1 MNSVDAFDLLATT
14 VLLLG
19 SSGEVISANAAAEDM
34 FGRSRR
40 HLAGC
45 AASSLFERADAT
57 MQAISQACSGEV
69 AECRL
74 FATVRRGQEC
84 AEVSMTCMALS
95 NQPWAALIEVM
106 DIHQRT
112 IVDRTRRLVDE
123 INTQHELLRNLAHEV
138 KNPLGGLRGAA
149 QLLESELPDPSL
161 TEYTKVIISE
171 ADRLQSLV
179 DRLAVPQRIPV
190 RWQSV
195 NIHEV
200 CERVC
205 ALIRAEFRDVTLI
218 RDYDASMPE
227 IKADS
232 SRLVQAL
239 LNVMRNAAQILT
251 QQASNP
257 ASPHPQVTIK
267 TRIARQVMLRHKQH
281 RMAVVVS
288 VIDNGPGV
296 PIHLRERIF
305 HPLVTG
311 RDGGTGLGLS
321 LAQDFVQQHGG
332 VIEFDSQ
339 PGQTEFR
346 LLLPMEPT

>member
-1 MNSVDAFDLLATT
+1 M
-14 VLLLG
+14 
-19 SSGEVISANAAAEDM
+19 
-34 FGRSRR
+34 
-40 HLAGC
+40 
-45 AASSLFERADAT
+45 
-57 MQAISQACSGEV
+57 
-69 AECRL
+69 
-74 FATVRRGQEC
+74 
-84 AEVSMTCMALS
+84 
-95 NQPWAALIEVM
+95 
-106 DIHQRT
+106 HQRN

-149 QLLESELPDPSL
+149 QLLESELPDPAL

-171 ADRLQSLV
+171 ADRLQALV
-179 DRLAVPQRIPV
+179 DRLAVPQRMPV
-190 RWQSV
+190 QWHRV

-205 ALIRAEFRDVTLI
+205 ALIRAEFRDITLV

-232 SRLVQAL
+232 ARLVQAL
-239 LNVMRNAAQILT
+239 LNVMRNAAQILSQSELSLSK
-251 QQASNP
+251 QQI
-257 ASPHPQVTIK
+257 TIR

-281 RMAVVVS
+281 RMAAVIT

-296 PIHLRERIF
+296 PEHLRDRIF

-311 RDGGTGLGLS
+311 REGGTGLGLS

-332 VIEFDSQ
+332 VIEFDSV
-339 PGQTEFR
+339 PGHTEFR

>member
-1 MNSVDAFDLLATT
+1 MNSVNAFDLLATT

-19 SSGEVISANAAAEDM
+19 SSGEVMSANAAAQDM

-40 HLAGC
+40 HLIGC
-45 AASSLFERADAT
+45 QASSLFDRNEAT
-57 MQAISQACSGEV
+57 ELAIAQACSAEV

-74 FATVRRGQEC
+74 FATVKRGQES
-84 AEVSMTCMALS
+84 AEVSLTCLALS
-95 NQPWAALIEVM
+95 HQPWAALVEVM
-106 DIHQRT
+106 DIHQR
-112 IVDRTRRLVDE
+112 IMVDRTRRLVDE
-123 INTQHELLRNLAHEV
+123 INAQRELLRNLAHEV

-149 QLLESELPDPSL
+149 QLLEAELPDPSL

-171 ADRLQSLV
+171 ADRLQALV
-179 DRLAVPQRIPV
+179 DRLAVPQRMPLQ
-190 RWQSV
+190 WQSV

-205 ALIRAEFRDVTLI
+205 ALIRAEFRDITLV

-227 IKADS
+227 IKADA

-251 QQASNP
+251 QSDP
-257 ASPHPQVTIK
+257 ATQRPQVTLR
-267 TRIARQVMLRHKQH
+267 TRIARQAMLRHKQH
-281 RMAVVVS
+281 RMSVVVT

-296 PIHLRERIF
+296 PGELKERIF

-332 VIEFDSQ
+332 VIEFDSH
-339 PGQTEFR
+339 PGHTEFR